1 MQATLIVS
9 ADAAPKLNIDIADS
23 LSKAGK
29 LAGPQS
35 LSLQPSQQFSIQFPT
50 DTFASSATADLTYY
64 ATLSDRS
71 PLPSWVSFN
80 PGSMVFSGTSSA
92 SPQTVDLMLVASDV
106 IGFAGASLIFTL
118 SVSAHQLI
126 FNNVE
131 QTVNVTPGSAVS
143 VTDFRSQLSLD
154 GAALADSDF
163 ENATST
169 LPNWLSFDPK
179 TLDVS
184 GTAPQDVNSTS
195 FTITVRD
202 KFGDVANTTVLLT
215 RASGLLRSAV
225 GNLNAVIGEDAKF
238 DLSNVVAQQPG
249 LQVEVDLG
257 SAAQWL
263 HFNQT
268 SFTISGEIPSSASPE
283 TVHGSIKLTTADGS
297 QSDTGSFDI
306 VVKPAAATG
315 SNGTNPRSTSA
326 TSNASTTAEASETSS
341 ANLSPHR
348 EATNN
353 GAVIAVSVVCIVVAI
368 IALVLG
374 FLLYRRSRRPGRPSS
389 PARRKEEISRPTY
402 PDELE
407 WQMGDATFIRD
418 GDVEKGEGT
427 VRRTETLPPQIGVPS
442 PLKKA
447 TIDKRRIRH
456 SYRPSQ
462 TTSIGEADS
471 QVLHSAIQSGHGR
484 TSFGSPTRR
493 FSSRGA
499 ESYSS
504 FSTLSTDMLSN
515 GLLSPTASQF
525 PAPPPSPCT
534 TANRYSN
541 AENRKSVRIVP
552 GSPMADNS
560 TILADTR
567 PLDERRQSYI
577 RNRAVSHSPF
587 FAAHS
592 SSRGSSSQRPSMIG
606 TLADSLGSGDGGE
619 YAAGRTLS
627 PSSYYGPRSTTAGAT
642 SEERPQFPG
651 SLRRKRTGTGRT
663 ARAYSESSSGGAAA
677 AADTSSRWRSTN
689 NHGATIGPLTGNA
702 PTESPRSSM
711 VLSGLSDSAY
721 TTTEGTGTEE
731 RDEYSSGRSPVDH
744 EGDPMD
750 IDDPADLMRP
760 PTSSDGQS
768 GSSGGDATRPPAF
781 MTSPLSPSALRVKKQ
796 QPSSPSSPSSP
807 TPAPHHR
814 SDPTSPLSPS
824 SSKENTHHHDL
835 ASRRT
840 PPSPSQSFKSN
851 ITTSPFH
858 RRNRS
863 ASSAASNASSSS
875 PSSPTKKPPASPIP
889 PLPTTPTHYRPT
901 KPSLADLATIIS
913 PRHVR
918 RNDNDG
924 GGDDGQQRPGSRPSS
939 TMMIEAGDD
948 LNQAAALLRGSG
960 RASQQRRNSSIFGDG
975 GGGSVA
981 KGGLSAAVRQQL
993 RQRDSIINRG
1003 RHQMAVTGTGIGMLG
1018 KSASGRFSN
1027 RAGSR
1032 ESGGIGG
1039 GGGRREKRDREKE
1052 RRERRRR
1059 SGNGSG
1065 AGVGPGAGSRFGFMD
1080 RQRRE
1085 GKEAAA
1091 MGGDTGVGAEAP
1103 GTMEEQQQQEEEE
1116 EEEWMATTAPTSP
1129 SHAPV
1134 VADSRIPLST
1144 ISSVGAKSNFLAPSS
1159 SRRQQQQHHHHQPP
1173 SVLPPP
1179 PPSPSSSSSPSKTK
1193 NHHYHHHHHQTHLR
1207 PPPATAD
1214 PTTSNIHGLGS
1225 SALGDD
1231 DRIFFVPEGKARRP
1245 VSVESSPTRFSSM
1258 RGQRMMLGGSSEN
1271 VALSSPPPPP
1281 PIPSKSEERG
1291 TKTRESSVAG
1301 NEAFL

>member
-1 MQATLIVS
+1 MLLFILILLLAAAAAAAPTVSFPLNSQVPPVARVSQPFDFYFSSGTFTAGSGAVEYSLSGSPAWLSLDSPNRRLYGTPTEKDVGAPSFTIIAEDSTGSTPMQATLIVS
-9 ADAAPKLNIDIADS
+9 ADAAPKLNVDIADS

-50 DTFASSATADLTYY
+50 DTFTSSATADLTYY

-106 IGFAGASLIFTL
+106 IGFAGASLLFTL

-126 FNNVE
+126 FSNVE
-131 QTVNVTPGSAVS
+131 QTVNMTPGSAVS

-163 ENATST
+163 ANATST

-195 FTITVRD
+195 FTITVTD

-306 VVKPAAATG
+306 VVKTAAATG

-341 ANLSPHR
+341 ANLSPHH

-442 PLKKA
+442 PLTKA
-447 TIDKRRIRH
+447 TMDKRRIRH
-456 SYRPSQ
+456 NYRPSQ

-471 QVLHSAIQSGHGR
+471 QVLHSAIQSGDWTVAAGAIRSPPTSRGAGSSSRPLEDSPARGRRSRRSFRVHRDSQDSYGRRSVGLPARRRLHGLGHGR

-504 FSTLSTDMLSN
+504 FSTLSTGMLSN

-592 SSRGSSSQRPSMIG
+592 SSRGSSSRRPSMIG

-627 PSSYYGPRSTTAGAT
+627 PSSYYGPRSTTAGAA

-677 AADTSSRWRSTN
+677 AADTSSRWRSPN

-702 PTESPRSSM
+702 PESPRSSM
-711 VLSGLSDSAY
+711 VMSGLSDSAY

-781 MTSPLSPSALRVKKQ
+781 MTSPLSPSALR
-796 QPSSPSSPSSP
+796 
-807 TPAPHHR
+807 
-814 SDPTSPLSPS
+814 
-824 SSKENTHHHDL
+824 
-835 ASRRT
+835 
-840 PPSPSQSFKSN
+840 
-851 ITTSPFH
+851 
-858 RRNRS
+858 
-863 ASSAASNASSSS
+863 SAA
-875 PSSPTKKPPASPIP
+875 
-889 PLPTTPTHYRPT
+889 
-901 KPSLADLATIIS
+901 
-913 PRHVR
+913 
-918 RNDNDG
+918 
-924 GGDDGQQRPGSRPSS
+924 
-939 TMMIEAGDD
+939 
-948 LNQAAALLRGSG
+948 
-960 RASQQRRNSSIFGDG
+960 
-975 GGGSVA
+975 
-981 KGGLSAAVRQQL
+981 
-993 RQRDSIINRG
+993 
-1003 RHQMAVTGTGIGMLG
+1003 
-1018 KSASGRFSN
+1018 
-1027 RAGSR
+1027 
-1032 ESGGIGG
+1032 
-1039 GGGRREKRDREKE
+1039 
-1052 RRERRRR
+1052 
-1059 SGNGSG
+1059 
-1065 AGVGPGAGSRFGFMD
+1065 
-1080 RQRRE
+1080 
-1085 GKEAAA
+1085 
-1091 MGGDTGVGAEAP
+1091 DT
-1103 GTMEEQQQQEEEE
+1103 EQ
-1116 EEEWMATTAPTSP
+1116 
-1129 SHAPV
+1129 
-1134 VADSRIPLST
+1134 
-1144 ISSVGAKSNFLAPSS
+1144 K
-1159 SRRQQQQHHHHQPP
+1159 
-1173 SVLPPP
+1173 
-1179 PPSPSSSSSPSKTK
+1179 
-1193 NHHYHHHHHQTHLR
+1193 
-1207 PPPATAD
+1207 
-1214 PTTSNIHGLGS
+1214 
-1225 SALGDD
+1225 
-1231 DRIFFVPEGKARRP
+1231 
-1245 VSVESSPTRFSSM
+1245 
-1258 RGQRMMLGGSSEN
+1258 
-1271 VALSSPPPPP
+1271 
-1281 PIPSKSEERG
+1281 
-1291 TKTRESSVAG
+1291 
-1301 NEAFL
+1301 

>member
-1 MQATLIVS
+1 MLLFILILLLAAAAAAAPTVSFPLNSQVPPVARVSQPFDFYFSSGTFTAGSGAVEYSLSGSPAWLSLDSPNRRLYGTPTEKDVGAPSFTIIAEDSTGSTPMQATLIVS
-9 ADAAPKLNIDIADS
+9 ADAAPKLNVDIADS

-50 DTFASSATADLTYY
+50 DTFTSSATADLTYY

-106 IGFAGASLIFTL
+106 IGFAGASLLFTL

-126 FNNVE
+126 FSNVE
-131 QTVNVTPGSAVS
+131 QTVNMTPGSAVS

-163 ENATST
+163 ANATST

-195 FTITVRD
+195 FTITVTD

-306 VVKPAAATG
+306 VVKTAAATG

-341 ANLSPHR
+341 ANLSPHH

-442 PLKKA
+442 PLTKA
-447 TIDKRRIRH
+447 TMDKRRIRH
-456 SYRPSQ
+456 NYRPSQ
-462 TTSIGEADS
+462 TTSIG
-471 QVLHSAIQSGHGR
+471 
-484 TSFGSPTRR
+484 
-493 FSSRGA
+493 
-499 ESYSS
+499 
-504 FSTLSTDMLSN
+504 MLSN

-592 SSRGSSSQRPSMIG
+592 SSRGSSSRRPSMIG

-627 PSSYYGPRSTTAGAT
+627 PSSYYGPRSTTAGAA

-677 AADTSSRWRSTN
+677 AADTSSRWRSPN

-702 PTESPRSSM
+702 PESPRSSM
-711 VLSGLSDSAY
+711 VMSGLSDSAY

-796 QPSSPSSPSSP
+796 QP
-807 TPAPHHR
+807 
-814 SDPTSPLSPS
+814 D
-824 SSKENTHHHDL
+824 
-835 ASRRT
+835 
-840 PPSPSQSFKSN
+840 
-851 ITTSPFH
+851 
-858 RRNRS
+858 
-863 ASSAASNASSSS
+863 
-875 PSSPTKKPPASPIP
+875 
-889 PLPTTPTHYRPT
+889 
-901 KPSLADLATIIS
+901 
-913 PRHVR
+913 
-918 RNDNDG
+918 
-924 GGDDGQQRPGSRPSS
+924 
-939 TMMIEAGDD
+939 
-948 LNQAAALLRGSG
+948 
-960 RASQQRRNSSIFGDG
+960 
-975 GGGSVA
+975 
-981 KGGLSAAVRQQL
+981 
-993 RQRDSIINRG
+993 
-1003 RHQMAVTGTGIGMLG
+1003 
-1018 KSASGRFSN
+1018 
-1027 RAGSR
+1027 
-1032 ESGGIGG
+1032 
-1039 GGGRREKRDREKE
+1039 
-1052 RRERRRR
+1052 
-1059 SGNGSG
+1059 
-1065 AGVGPGAGSRFGFMD
+1065 VG
-1080 RQRRE
+1080 E
-1085 GKEAAA
+1085 
-1091 MGGDTGVGAEAP
+1091 VG
-1103 GTMEEQQQQEEEE
+1103 
-1116 EEEWMATTAPTSP
+1116 EWE
-1129 SHAPV
+1129 V
-1134 VADSRIPLST
+1134 
-1144 ISSVGAKSNFLAPSS
+1144 
-1159 SRRQQQQHHHHQPP
+1159 
-1173 SVLPPP
+1173 
-1179 PPSPSSSSSPSKTK
+1179 
-1193 NHHYHHHHHQTHLR
+1193 
-1207 PPPATAD
+1207 
-1214 PTTSNIHGLGS
+1214 
-1225 SALGDD
+1225 
-1231 DRIFFVPEGKARRP
+1231 
-1245 VSVESSPTRFSSM
+1245 
-1258 RGQRMMLGGSSEN
+1258 
-1271 VALSSPPPPP
+1271 
-1281 PIPSKSEERG
+1281 
-1291 TKTRESSVAG
+1291 
-1301 NEAFL
+1301 